1 LREYLQVLRKDVKGW
16 SEQTSAWRT
25 TYSAIRVLTRMHL
38 QMQTI
43 NKEEEE
49 MTEMFLCH
57 HLEMHPLK
65 TTVETAGSERH
76 PMKQMTVVEEMNRQM
91 NEFYR
96 LQLHQE

>member
-1 LREYLQVLRKDVKGW
+1 MQVLRKDVKGW
-16 SEQTSAWRT
+16 SEQTNALRT

-65 TTVETAGSERH
+65 TTVATAGSEQH
-76 PMKQMTVVEEMNRQM
+76 PMRQMTVVEEMNKQT
-91 NEFYR
+91 NECCHR
-96 LQLHQE
+96 RRHQE